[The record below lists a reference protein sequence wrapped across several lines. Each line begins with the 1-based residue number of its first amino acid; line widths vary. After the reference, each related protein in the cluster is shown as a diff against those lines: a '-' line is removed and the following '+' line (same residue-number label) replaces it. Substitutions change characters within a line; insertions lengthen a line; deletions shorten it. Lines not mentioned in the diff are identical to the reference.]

1 MLAAPKPRAKRA
13 SGEGGPIIATPEVS
27 MRRLPVA
34 AVLVAAA
41 IALMP
46 FAPLELEARPNRYG
60 HSDREERHM
69 LPSVSSGPLSPAWSP
84 DSKSIAFSMRGDIY
98 RMPAEG
104 GEAVAITSGPAYY
117 FEPAWSPD
125 GTKIAL
131 SFSINGNLDI
141 GIVSACGGPV
151 QTISSNPRVD
161 IQPAWS
167 RDGKSLF
174 FVSAR
179 AGGFRIF
186 RHDLETKADT
196 QVTNGIQPAVSPDGK
211 LLAYEQSGLRVIDLA
226 TGESRMIRDEETE
239 YRMEPSWTPDGQNI
253 VYVTED
259 EGSNDLRIVPA
270 AGGDAIELTTDTT
283 RHEMSPAVSPDGM
296 KVAFVQFD
304 GGVPT
309 LFTSPIT
316 GGRTSA
322 WTKLAV
328 TKRRG
333 LMPAGRV
340 RIRVVGP
347 DNQPVGARIYIDA
360 SDGRHYTPD
369 NGFHRSM
376 MVFDRHYFHMTT
388 DAEVEVPAGKTTIEA
403 VRGWQFVPKAIT
415 VDVPVGGLQTATIR
429 LERLTGAPSAGWYS
443 GDSHVH
449 DLHQGFG
456 QTHESFFRQLV
467 AEDINVTHAL
477 IHMDGT
483 RLMGR
488 WSDLT
493 GKPSPLSTASHIL
506 QYAQEYRG
514 SLGHIGMIGLR
525 EFILPFVGGAGGT
538 AYAQPSL
545 EHVYLDGARAQ
556 GGLAGFMHPYQGVP
570 RTPQAAAATLIAV
583 DLALGL
589 GDYYDIGALWSD
601 ELASA
606 DFYYRLLNAGFRIA
620 ATGGTD
626 NFSDVF
632 LDPPPGSDRTFAHL
646 SGPLTHQRWLDA
658 VKAGKTFF
666 STGPLLFL
674 TVEGREPGEEIAVPT
689 AAPAAMRVK
698 ADLTSIAP
706 VDTLEILVNGDVVQT
721 VKPAS
726 DPMKLAFD
734 GTVTLPDGGWVG
746 ARATGPKSKYLGDD
760 YAFAQTSPVYVVRGG
775 RKYVKP
781 ADVQFL
787 ADTCDAV
794 WTRVE
799 KSRWRSDAD
808 RMAFKAA
815 IDKAKTYYLG
825 LLGR

>member
-1 MLAAPKPRAKRA
+1 
-13 SGEGGPIIATPEVS
+13 
-27 MRRLPVA
+27 MRRLIIAASVLAA
-34 AVLVAAA
+34 AVTLLP
-41 IALMP
+41 IETLM
-46 FAPLELEARPNRYG
+46 LEARPNRYG

-69 LPSVSSGPLSPAWSP
+69 LPAVSSGPLNPAWSP
-84 DSKSIAFSMRGDIY
+84 DGKTIAFSMRGDIY
-98 RMPAEG
+98 KMPAGG
-104 GEAVAITSGPAYY
+104 GEAIAITQGPAYY

-125 GTKIAL
+125 GTKIAV
-131 SFSINGNLDI
+131 SYTVAGNAVTGNLDI
-141 GIVSACGGPV
+141 GVISSTGGPV
-151 QTISSNPRVD
+151 QPISPNPRVD
-161 IQPAWS
+161 IDPAWS
-167 RDGKSLF
+167 RDGKSLY

-196 QVTNGIQPAVSPDGK
+196 QITNGIQPAVSPDGK
-211 LLAYEQSGLRVIDLA
+211 LLAYEQGGLRVLDIA
-226 TGESRMIRDEETE
+226 TGESRMVRDEETE

-259 EGSNDLRIVPA
+259 EGSNDIRIVSA
-270 AGGDAIELTTDTT
+270 GGGDAIELTTDTT
-283 RHEMSPAVSPDGM
+283 RHEMSPSVSPDGT

-309 LFTSPIT
+309 LYTAPIT
-316 GGRTSA
+316 GGRTTA
-322 WTKLAV
+322 WTKIAV

-333 LMPAGRV
+333 LSPTGRV
-340 RIRVVGP
+340 RIRVTGP
-347 DNQPVGARIYIDA
+347 DNQPVGARIYVDA
-360 SDGRHYTPD
+360 SDGRHYSPD
-369 NGFHRSM
+369 NAFWRSM
-376 MVFDRHYFHMTT
+376 MVFDRHYFHMTA

-403 VRGWQFVPKAIT
+403 VRGFEFIPKAVT
-415 VDVPVGGLQTATIR
+415 VDVPAGGVQTATIR
-429 LERLTGAPSAGWYS
+429 LERLAGIPATGWYS

-456 QTHESFFRQLV
+456 QSHESFFRQLV

-493 GKPSPLSTASHIL
+493 GKPSALSTATHIL

-514 SLGHIGMIGLR
+514 SLGHIGMIGTR

-545 EHVYLDGARAQ
+545 ENIYIEGARAQ
-556 GGLAGFMHPYQGVP
+556 GGLAGFMHPYQGAP
-570 RTPQAAAATLIAV
+570 RTPQAASATLIAV

-606 DFYYRLLNAGFRIA
+606 DFYYRLLNAGFRIP

-646 SGPLTHQRWLDA
+646 SGALTHQRWLDTI
-658 VKAGKTFF
+658 KQGRTFF

-674 TVEGREPGEEIAVPT
+674 TVEGKEPGEELAVAAT
-689 AAPAAMRVK
+689 APEALRVK
-698 ADLTSIAP
+698 ADLVSIAP
-706 VDTLEILVNGDVVQT
+706 IDTLEILVNGEVVQT
-721 VKPAS
+721 VKPT
-726 DPMKLAFD
+726 DPQKMKVTFD
-734 GTVTLPDGGWVG
+734 GTVNVPAGGWVA

-760 YAFAQTSPVYVVRGG
+760 YAFAQTTPVYVVRGG
-775 RKYVKP
+775 RKFVKP

-787 ADTCDAV
+787 MDTCDAI

-799 KSRWRSDAD
+799 KSRWRSDAE
-808 RMAFKAA
+808 RTAFKAA
-815 IDKAKTYYLG
+815 IDKAKAYYQG
-825 LLGR
+825 LR